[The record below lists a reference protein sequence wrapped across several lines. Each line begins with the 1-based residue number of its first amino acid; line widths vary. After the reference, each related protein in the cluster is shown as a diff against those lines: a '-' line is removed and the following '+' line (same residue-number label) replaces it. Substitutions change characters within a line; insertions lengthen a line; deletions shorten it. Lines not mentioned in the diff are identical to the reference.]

1 MRLSPTPFS
10 LSGLVPRHPTLRWSG
25 NEIISIFQPRPH
37 IKMSSVSEAP
47 AEESV
52 SESAPLVSQQ
62 RKTCGRVSKLLKVT
76 KKWLLTNLLLLLTI
90 ASVLIGCAVGLSVK
104 EADPGREAVELI
116 AFPGEIFLRMLK
128 MLILPLIIFSLI
140 AGLGS
145 LEVRVAGALGWKTM
159 LYYGTTTVLAVA
171 LGLLLVMT
179 IQPGSRHHIE
189 GACDNSTP
197 AITNNLETLD
207 AILDLLR

>member
-1 MRLSPTPFS
+1 
-10 LSGLVPRHPTLRWSG
+10 
-25 NEIISIFQPRPH
+25 
-37 IKMSSVSEAP
+37 MSSVSEP
-47 AEESV
+47 LAEESV
-52 SESAPLVSQQ
+52 SESAPLVPQQ
-62 RKTCGRVSKLLKVT
+62 RQTCGRVSKLLKVT

-104 EADPGREAVELI
+104 EADPNREAVELI

-189 GACDNSTP
+189 RACDNSTT
-197 AITNNLETLD
+197 AIGSNNLETLD

>member
-1 MRLSPTPFS
+1 MLVMGMRLAYTSPT
-10 LSGLVPRHPTLRWSG
+10 LTK
-25 NEIISIFQPRPH
+25 Q

-47 AEESV
+47 ADESV
-52 SESAPLVSQQ
+52 SESDPLVPQQ
-62 RKTCGRVSKLLKVT
+62 RQTCGKVFKLLKAT
-76 KKWLLTNLLLLLTI
+76 RKWLLTNVLLLLTI

-104 EADPGREAVELI
+104 EAHPDRVAVVLI

-179 IQPGSRHHIE
+179 IQPGSRHQIE
-189 GACDNSTP
+189 VGCDNSTTVI
-197 AITNNLETLD
+197 ASNNLETLD